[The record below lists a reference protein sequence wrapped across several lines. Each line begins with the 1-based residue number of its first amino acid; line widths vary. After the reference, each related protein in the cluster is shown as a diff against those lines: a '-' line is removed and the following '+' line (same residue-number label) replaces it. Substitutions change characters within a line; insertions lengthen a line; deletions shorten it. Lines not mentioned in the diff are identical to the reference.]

1 MTKSSRKSFCSHWP
15 RREVV
20 KKGSG
25 EEIRELVAQGKPVL
39 IYRKFRVLPNAW
51 FGITGGWEVEF
62 LLLYLEKAEHFE
74 QQLPDDTRAEL
85 AKGNKGAFLGYPF
98 YQTLEENAPD
108 ITGLT
113 TPQVSL
119 LAAQA
124 EYSLKENAALLKQF
138 LGAFYSP
145 RAAARSLLAV
155 AQVLRRIHRDG
166 FVYNDLHDGNIL
178 RRLDMDSYKVID
190 LGSVTRA
197 LAALNVAM

>member
-1 MTKSSRKSFCSHWP
+1 MIQRQAKKLLLIANTSDALNSSYDWANATAATFDPIAAGISDCVYPFFGFSSGAVFYNSHDQ
-15 RREVV
+15 VFA
-20 KKGSG
+20 KKLLFPLAQ
-25 EEIRELVAQGKPVL
+25 EIKELVAQGKPVL

-98 YQTLEENAPD
+98 YQTIEENVPD
-108 ITGLT
+108 IIGLT

-138 LGAFYSP
+138 LG
-145 RAAARSLLAV
+145 
-155 AQVLRRIHRDG
+155 
-166 FVYNDLHDGNIL
+166 VY
-178 RRLDMDSYKVID
+178 
-190 LGSVTRA
+190 
-197 LAALNVAM
+197 